1 MAEADDKTRG
11 QRITAA
17 QAAVLLG
24 RSERWVYNLVQGGY
38 ITKEA
43 YGQYSVV
50 AVVRGAMAYMDE
62 QIAKMQKSAAG
73 NRATD
78 ARTREIEL
86 RIAERQR
93 DLIPQE
99 DARAVVSEMA
109 AMVRAEFVGLPARF
123 TRDMGERRR
132 LEQEI
137 DGSFERLAAAAKSA
151 GTALATGSLD
161 MVAEPEA

>member
-1 MAEADDKTRG
+1 MAEAEDKTRG

-78 ARTREIEL
+78 ARTREFL
-86 RIAERQR
+86 SKV
-93 DLIPQE
+93 L
-99 DARAVVSEMA
+99 
-109 AMVRAEFVGLPARF
+109 
-123 TRDMGERRR
+123 
-132 LEQEI
+132 
-137 DGSFERLAAAAKSA
+137 
-151 GTALATGSLD
+151 
-161 MVAEPEA
+161 